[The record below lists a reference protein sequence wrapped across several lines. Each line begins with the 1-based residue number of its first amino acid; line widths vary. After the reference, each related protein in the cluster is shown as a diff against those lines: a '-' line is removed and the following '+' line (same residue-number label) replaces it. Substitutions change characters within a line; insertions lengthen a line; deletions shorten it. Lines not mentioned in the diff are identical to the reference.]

1 MNHSLHLGEF
11 SMDAFKVLEEKV
23 AVLIERLQQA
33 KQESARLSAEVARY
47 TAENEQ
53 LSAKIKALEDAL
65 MVDTD
70 RIDKLDQEKAI
81 TKMVVDDLIKN
92 IDSLVEVDG
101 Q

>member
-1 MNHSLHLGEF
+1 
-11 SMDAFKVLEEKV
+11 MDAFKVLEEKV

>member
-1 MNHSLHLGEF
+1 
-11 SMDAFKVLEEKV
+11 MDAFKILEEKV

-33 KQESARLSAEVARY
+33 KQEVTHLTDENSRLAG
-47 TAENEQ
+47 ENEQ
-53 LSAKIKALEDAL
+53 LVIKVKALEDAL
-65 MVDTD
+65 MVDTE